1 MFEIRGR
8 DIYLTRGDTA
18 HLTIDIRNEVTGT
31 DYEMQPEDTLYLT
44 VRRQPSPT
52 SPTLVSKKVV
62 GGRDINLAPED
73 TAEMLAG
80 SYVYDVELRSGADV
94 YTIIQCSAFNLLPEV
109 TTQ

>member
-18 HLTIDIRNEVTGT
+18 HLSVDIHNEVTGA
-31 DYEMQPEDTLYLT
+31 DYEMQPEDTLHLT

-52 SPTLVSKKVV
+52 SPALVSKRVV
-62 GGRDINLAPED
+62 GGKDINLAPED
-73 TAEMLAG
+73 TADILAG
-80 SYVYDVELRSGADV
+80 PYVYDVELRSGSGV